1 MSKQIVMGFLLIS
14 ALLLFSAA
22 PLIDASASIPT
33 NTTLTQPHNPMA
45 GTTTVV
51 MFGGT
56 LGLNYSPKN
65 VTIRQGDT
73 VEWQG
78 SFATHPLVSDSG
90 LWTTVNTGTTF
101 SYTFNQPGVYHFH
114 CFFHGSLGMVGMV
127 VTVEPLFLPVVES

>member
-1 MSKQIVMGFLLIS
+1 MNKQIVTGFILI
-14 ALLLFSAA
+14 AAILLLSAS
-22 PLIDASASIPT
+22 PLTDASARFQ
-33 NTTLTQPHNPMA
+33 NDVLLAQPHNPMA
-45 GTTTVV
+45 GTTTIV

-78 SFATHPLVSDSG
+78 SFSTHPLVSDSG
-90 LWTTVNTGTTF
+90 LWTTVNSGSTF
-101 SYTFNQPGVYHFH
+101 SYTFNHPGVYHFH